1 MAHVAVRG
9 GKAAVEALAGGAS
22 VVAPVAGTALE
33 LLASA
38 ANDEVRVRSPAGG
51 TSPGREVTVN
61 RAFSRRFFEALEKG
75 LPEVGGAELSAM
87 EAAEPMELLD
97 DDLLEEDL
105 DEEVAVDLDESD
117 IDESDIIAS

>member
-1 MAHVAVRG
+1 VAWAMAHVGVRG

-22 VVAPVAGTALE
+22 LVAPVAATALE

-38 ANDEVRVRSPAGG
+38 ANDEVRVRTPAGG

-75 LPEVGGAELSAM
+75 LPEIGGAELSAM
-87 EAAEPMELLD
+87 DASEPMELLD
-97 DDLLEEDL
+97 DDLLEEEL
-105 DEEVAVDLDESD
+105 DDDDSVDLDESD
-117 IDESDIIAS
+117 IIAS